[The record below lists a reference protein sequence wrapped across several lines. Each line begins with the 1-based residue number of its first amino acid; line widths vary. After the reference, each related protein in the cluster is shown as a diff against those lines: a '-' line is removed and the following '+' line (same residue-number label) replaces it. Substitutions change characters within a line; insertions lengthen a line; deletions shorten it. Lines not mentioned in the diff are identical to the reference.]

1 MVCHGAWK
9 ANGDDGDG
17 GCVLLMRRGFGGG
30 ELRRGGDP
38 VVGRFSGQATRGRV
52 VLSEFDPLAGQSAQQ
67 LANLLLRQVVSGGH
81 NLFSWGYEC
90 PRCRTTSGSVFF
102 RRGDP
107 LMGRFSSKRPASGS
121 FLYNSTYWWVNR
133 QAGAP
138 SPYRSGFCA
147 KTGASIAGYMIRG
160 GHAPLS
166 YLHSPGTLTQWW
178 AVFWKSDLP
187 AGHPP

>member
-1 MVCHGAWK
+1 V
-9 ANGDDGDG
+9 
-17 GCVLLMRRGFGGG
+17 
-30 ELRRGGDP
+30 
-38 VVGRFSGQATRGRV
+38 TRWWAAFPG
-52 VLSEFDPLAGQSAQQ
+52 
-67 LANLLLRQVVSGGH
+67 
-81 NLFSWGYEC
+81 
-90 PRCRTTSGSVFF
+90 
-102 RRGDP
+102 
-107 LMGRFSSKRPASGS
+107 KRPASGS

-187 AGHPP
+187 RAIHPEIRPTGGSVRRSGLETPPRDRFGFGLGFLKTGACVHAPFSPT

>member
-1 MVCHGAWK
+1 V
-9 ANGDDGDG
+9 
-17 GCVLLMRRGFGGG
+17 
-30 ELRRGGDP
+30 
-38 VVGRFSGQATRGRV
+38 TRWWAAFPG
-52 VLSEFDPLAGQSAQQ
+52 
-67 LANLLLRQVVSGGH
+67 
-81 NLFSWGYEC
+81 
-90 PRCRTTSGSVFF
+90 
-102 RRGDP
+102 
-107 LMGRFSSKRPASGS
+107 KRPASGS

>member
-1 MVCHGAWK
+1 MVLAEESL
-9 ANGDDGDG
+9 G
-17 GCVLLMRRGFGGG
+17 G
-30 ELRRGGDP
+30 GGDP

-90 PRCRTTSGSVFF
+90 SHRGTTSGSVFF

-107 LMGRFSSKRPASGS
+107 LMGRFSSKRPAGGS

-138 SPYRSGFCA
+138 MPCRSGFCA
-147 KTGASIAGYMIRG
+147 KTEAFIAGHEIRS
-160 GHAPLS
+160 GHASLS
-166 YLHSPGTLTQWW
+166 GLHLPGALTHWW
-178 AVFWKSDLP
+178 AAF
-187 AGHPP
+187 